1 MQASSNEGDVVLDPF
16 CGCGTAIV
24 AAQKLRRRWIGID
37 ITHLAIALIKYR
49 LADMFDL
56 REGEH
61 YLVVGEPTTVE
72 DARALAHHDRDEFQ
86 RWAIGL
92 IPRARPYQQKKGA
105 DTGIDGVLF
114 FKDDPTDPKKVLIQV
129 KSGHVS
135 VKDIRDFRG
144 VMEREQA
151 TLGLFVTLEAPTRAM
166 QVEAESV
173 GFYVTPLGKV
183 SLPRL
188 QIRTVEQLLRGEGF
202 QIPSAAML
210 MGVSRA
216 ERVQEEVW
224 QGELE
229 M

>member
-1 MQASSNEGDVVLDPF
+1 
-16 CGCGTAIV
+16 
-24 AAQKLRRRWIGID
+24 
-37 ITHLAIALIKYR
+37 
-49 LADMFDL
+49 
-56 REGEH
+56 
-61 YLVVGEPTTVE
+61 
-72 DARALAHHDRDEFQ
+72 
-86 RWAIGL
+86 
-92 IPRARPYQQKKGA
+92 
-105 DTGIDGVLF
+105 
-114 FKDDPTDPKKVLIQV
+114 
-129 KSGHVS
+129 
-135 VKDIRDFRG
+135 
-144 VMEREQA
+144 